1 MERTI
6 FYFAMVAT
14 ILILVLVNVARLPT
28 PGETSAVASPAHAY
42 STGK

>member
-14 ILILVLVNVARLPT
+14 ILILVLVSVARLPT
-28 PGETSAVASPAHAY
+28 PGETSAVAAPAHPY
-42 STGK
+42 STDK